1 MTTETLKQDL
11 ATNYVPGSGKITG
24 IEHRDCNNALIDGIL
39 DIISPPGEII
49 NMATSVVPTGF
60 HAFDGAQL
68 SRTAYPKLF
77 ALWGTTFGEG
87 DGINTFNCPTIETGR
102 FLLQYGVDSVYDFS
116 MFAKGGEKTHLLIPE
131 EIPAKPH
138 FHYTFK
144 NSTRSEKWFLR
155 DLSNGTPITDGRSG
169 YSDNNNK
176 YAIQH
181 DGTDQSY
188 LTANAGKSGLQQN
201 ISSTT
206 NAHNNIPP
214 YFACN
219 FIFRLC

>member
-1 MTTETLKQDL
+1 MTAETLKQDL

-24 IEHRDCNNALIDGIL
+24 IEHRDCNNALIDGII

-49 NMATSVVPTGF
+49 NMATSVVPVGF

-87 DGINTFNCPTIETGR
+87 DGINTFNCPTIEAGR
-102 FLLQYGVDSVYDFS
+102 FLLQYGVDATYDFS

-138 FHYTFK
+138 FHYMF
-144 NSTRSEKWFLR
+144 NRGSIGNQWHLR
-155 DLSNGTPITDGRSG
+155 DLPNGTPPTDGTNTYG
-169 YSDNNNK
+169 TSDNR
-176 YAIQH
+176 YAMQH
-181 DGTDQSY
+181 SGSDQTY
-188 LTANAGKSGLQQN
+188 LSANAGKSGLQQN
-201 ISSTT
+201 ISSVT